1 MLLRILTAATLLSV
15 TMIAADS
22 IGAGNYK
29 GTWTGAA
36 SSGDFRITVRPDGK
50 GGLGADVAFT
60 IEGQEVP
67 CKVTSLKIDGPNI
80 AVVYDFDLQGNKLQS
95 AIKGTLK
102 GMTLEGTYK
111 TTAAGADSAVDAG
124 SWKTTTQ

>member
-22 IGAGNYK
+22 IGTGNYK

-50 GGLGADVAFT
+50 GGLAADVAFT

-67 CKVTSLKIDGPNI
+67 CKVTSLKIDAPNI
-80 AVVYDFDLQGNKLQS
+80 AVVYDFDLHATKLQS
-95 AIKGTLK
+95 TITDTL
-102 GMTLEGTYK
+102 
-111 TTAAGADSAVDAG
+111 
-124 SWKTTTQ
+124 KTTT